1 MIAITLINGVS
12 NLMSGISMLRN
23 QFFFCRLRKINI
35 FKLND
40 TTSDDSKYVP
50 WIACRNEYATVSY
63 RGELGG
69 NIVNFVMT
77 STFTI
82 WQKQQNSFCPDFQC
96 LYYNIVEGTLS
107 TSSPPPPTVP
117 TPMHK
122 KKQRVMSNT
131 YRSGDILQWWWHRSG
146 IPHTGHRWG
155 EDSGRGS
162 GGGQCSAGA
171 WSFRSL
177 EHSSPCNKTINM
189 SSL

>member
-107 TSSPPPPTVP
+107 TSTPTPPTP
-117 TPMHK
+117 QFPRLCIK
-122 KKQRVMSNT
+122 RNKGLCR
-131 YRSGDILQWWWHRSG
+131 IL
-146 IPHTGHRWG
+146 TGV
-155 EDSGRGS
+155 ETFYNS
-162 GGGQCSAGA
+162 GGIDQV
-171 WSFRSL
+171 
-177 EHSSPCNKTINM
+177 SPTQDTDEVWVQGGIE
-189 SSL
+189 